1 MRRGESISRYRSGM
15 KFKRNIMATSLIAIS
30 EDMTKEQLIEIG
42 LDLQKQFRSADAAH
56 RKEKALLE
64 QRLEL
69 LQMQI
74 EEGKVREESMKKMYE
89 SMLNA
94 LDSSGIEDE
103 KRRKETALTKE
114 LHEKELAELK
124 QLHTEVAAVL
134 KGQINDLRS
143 TLSQCEDEL
152 KITKKQNAALEQNC
166 KAKTF
171 ECEELEAKLLK
182 ADAERKKLEENIESS
197 AEERDERLIVDKA
210 KNMHSEELERVK
222 KQYNETINEIMS
234 IYEREKSA
242 MELRL
247 ERANSEINELK
258 SYKERYKKNE
268 SLERMQEGYLAQIKL
283 LSEQLEEF
291 KQNESE
297 ECKQYVTNKDNYSD
311 IDSSLDK
318 HNTQLDNTNKDC
330 VEEKK
335 ELACRFL
342 NIEQVLKEMKINKAH
357 SKSDNPLKGELKS
370 LVSKLNSAKTKLIQ
384 TIREPYNLENE
395 EKILAEFKSIFG
407 EESKGVEKQENC
419 SEYKLNTM
427 NAPRPPKMCVRENA
441 VLKESDLKNLIQ

>member
-1 MRRGESISRYRSGM
+1 MCI
-15 KFKRNIMATSLIAIS
+15 
-30 EDMTKEQLIEIG
+30 
-42 LDLQKQFRSADAAH
+42 
-56 RKEKALLE
+56 
-64 QRLEL
+64 
-69 LQMQI
+69 
-74 EEGKVREESMKKMYE
+74 
-89 SMLNA
+89 
-94 LDSSGIEDE
+94 
-103 KRRKETALTKE
+103 
-114 LHEKELAELK
+114 
-124 QLHTEVAAVL
+124 
-134 KGQINDLRS
+134 
-143 TLSQCEDEL
+143 
-152 KITKKQNAALEQNC
+152 
-166 KAKTF
+166 
-171 ECEELEAKLLK
+171 
-182 ADAERKKLEENIESS
+182 
-197 AEERDERLIVDKA
+197 RDR
-210 KNMHSEELERVK
+210 
-222 KQYNETINEIMS
+222 
-234 IYEREKSA
+234 
-242 MELRL
+242 
-247 ERANSEINELK
+247 
-258 SYKERYKKNE
+258 
-268 SLERMQEGYLAQIKL
+268 
-283 LSEQLEEF
+283 
-291 KQNESE
+291 
-297 ECKQYVTNKDNYSD
+297 YVTNKDNYSD